1 MTKGRTLLTC
11 GEHAVLVEVAGL
23 DEVLALAQAVREAV
37 AAESAGIHRHR
48 RHRPG
53 CQDRA
58 GRCCVTMPRWVLS
71 GKPWRLCR
79 TLSLA
84 NARAAARL

>member
-23 DEVLALAQAVREAV
+23 DEVLALAQAIREAV
-37 AAESAGIHRHR
+37 SQDQRDSPTSSTLSR
-48 RHRPG
+48 LPG
-53 CQDRA
+53 RYWSWF
-58 GRCCVTMPRWVLS
+58 VTMPRWVLS
-71 GKPWRLCR
+71 GKPCRLCR
-79 TLSLA
+79 TLSLV